1 MNPPF
6 EEAAVIKRVLE
17 GDRNA
22 FRILVDS
29 YSGIVY
35 RIAYSMGGN
44 SHDAQDVVQEVFYR
58 AYRSLSSYNPERPF
72 KAWINRIAVNYIL
85 DQRKKKQIR
94 SSSLTMEDD
103 QVLNVSDSTYDPHQE
118 QRKNEREDLVLKAIQ
133 QLPDKYQMVLLLRH
147 IEDLSY
153 EEIALTLSMPLGTVM
168 THIHRARAKLS
179 EILRPMQSEL
189 LS

>member
-1 MNPPF
+1 MNQPLDD
-6 EEAAVIKRVLE
+6 AAVVKTVLE
-17 GDRNA
+17 GNREA
-22 FRILVDS
+22 FRALVDS

-35 RIAYSMGGN
+35 RIAYSMVGN
-44 SHDAQDVVQEVFYR
+44 PDEAKDVVQEVFYR
-58 AYRSLSSYNPERPF
+58 AYRALESYNPERPF
-72 KAWINRIAVNYIL
+72 KAWINRIAVNYVL
-85 DQRKKKQIR
+85 DQRKKRRIR
-94 SSSLTMEDD
+94 ASSLTMEDD
-103 QVLNVSDSTYDPHQE
+103 QVLNVPDSTYDPHRE
-118 QRKNEREDLVLKAIQ
+118 QKRCEREDVVLKAIH

-153 EEIALTLSMPLGTVM
+153 EEIAQTLSMPLGTVM